1 MDSESEI
8 QNKGEQEP
16 PQSNGQTDKINP
28 APKIPEPITTNISN
42 RAKVYRPN
50 RANATTNGTTKDVN
64 STIAARPKEPEL
76 QETIDVG
83 STIAAEPKEVD
94 LQETIVKTISEN
106 NSNGNSNSTD
116 SGWTEIKKGLRPG
129 DRYIRLTKPA
139 IGDSAQPNAYD
150 MLNVMGTVAAPPM
163 TSAGRTWQRFK
174 RTLVGKPIPT
184 IDAIHE
190 RLNKIQALAVL
201 SSDALSSVAYATE
214 QILLVLAA
222 AVTVPLGM
230 SLPIAGCIV
239 ALLIVVAL
247 SYRQTIHAYP
257 KGGGS
262 YIVAKENLGTT
273 PGLVAAA
280 SLMIDY
286 VLTVAVSISSGV
298 AAVTSAFPALQ
309 DFIVPICLGF
319 VAFITISNLR
329 GIRES
334 GLIFTAPTYLFIGSL
349 VILLLLGFLKMIF
362 NIDFGGRVISNS
374 DAMIHATEQLSIFIV
389 LRAFASGCTA
399 LTGVEAI
406 SDGVPAFKAPES
418 KNASITLSWMAGILV
433 VTFFAITWQ
442 ANYFQLA
449 PQDAKASGYETILSQ
464 LSHRIVGDSW
474 FYYVVQATTTLILVL
489 AANTSFSDFP
499 RLSWFLARDKFLP
512 HLFSHR
518 GDRLAFS
525 TGIVAL
531 AFLASILIIVF
542 NGNTDALIPLYSVGV
557 FNSFTLSQAG
567 MVVHWLRK
575 RESGWRWR
583 MIMNGVGATA
593 TALVLIITASTKFI
607 DGAWIVVCLIPCIYL
622 MFRGIHS
629 HYERYEGQLT
639 QQKANAEPLNMRN
652 HTMIVPVN
660 GLNQISERTLTYAR
674 AMSDQVTAVFVS
686 DDMESIKALRDKWD
700 KKISDISLV
709 TIETPFRNVIGPLL
723 TYIDNIHKRQ
733 PDDVITVVVP
743 EFVVAKW
750 WHRLLHN
757 QTAFRLRA
765 SLFLRPGIVITTV
778 PYHLMK

>member
-16 PQSNGQTDKINP
+16 PQSNGQTNTTSP
-28 APKIPEPITTNISN
+28 APKIPEPVATNTSN
-42 RAKVYRPN
+42 RKVYRPA
-50 RANATTNGTTKDVN
+50 RANATTPTETTIDV
-64 STIAARPKEPEL
+64 SRTIAARPKEPDLEK
-76 QETIDVG
+76 TIDVG
-83 STIAAEPKEVD
+83 SMIAAEPKEAD
-94 LQETIVKTISEN
+94 LQETIAKTVSEN
-106 NSNGNSNSTD
+106 NINGNSNTNGAD
-116 SGWTEIKKGLRPG
+116 KGWTEIKKGLRPG

-222 AVTVPLGM
+222 AVSVPLGL
-230 SLPIAGCIV
+230 SVPIAGCI
-239 ALLIVVAL
+239 AILLIVVAL

-309 DFIVPICLGF
+309 DYIVPICLGF

-349 VILLLLGFLKMIF
+349 VILLLLGFLKVIF
-362 NIDFGGRVISNS
+362 NIDFGGRVVANP
-374 DAMIHATEQLSIFIV
+374 DAAIKPFEQLGIFLV

-433 VTFFAITWQ
+433 TTFVAITFLT
-442 ANYFQLA
+442 NYFQLT
-449 PQDAKASGYETILSQ
+449 PQDAKVKGYETILSQ
-464 LSHRIVGDSW
+464 LSHRVVGDSW
-474 FYYVVQATTTLILVL
+474 FYYVIQATTTLILVL
-489 AANTSFSDFP
+489 AANTS
-499 RLSWFLARDKFLP
+499 
-512 HLFSHR
+512 
-518 GDRLAFS
+518 
-525 TGIVAL
+525 
-531 AFLASILIIVF
+531 
-542 NGNTDALIPLYSVGV
+542 Y
-557 FNSFTLSQAG
+557 
-567 MVVHWLRK
+567 
-575 RESGWRWR
+575 
-583 MIMNGVGATA
+583 
-593 TALVLIITASTKFI
+593 
-607 DGAWIVVCLIPCIYL
+607 
-622 MFRGIHS
+622 
-629 HYERYEGQLT
+629 
-639 QQKANAEPLNMRN
+639 
-652 HTMIVPVN
+652 
-660 GLNQISERTLTYAR
+660 
-674 AMSDQVTAVFVS
+674 
-686 DDMESIKALRDKWD
+686 
-700 KKISDISLV
+700 
-709 TIETPFRNVIGPLL
+709 
-723 TYIDNIHKRQ
+723 
-733 PDDVITVVVP
+733 
-743 EFVVAKW
+743 
-750 WHRLLHN
+750 
-757 QTAFRLRA
+757 
-765 SLFLRPGIVITTV
+765 
-778 PYHLMK
+778 